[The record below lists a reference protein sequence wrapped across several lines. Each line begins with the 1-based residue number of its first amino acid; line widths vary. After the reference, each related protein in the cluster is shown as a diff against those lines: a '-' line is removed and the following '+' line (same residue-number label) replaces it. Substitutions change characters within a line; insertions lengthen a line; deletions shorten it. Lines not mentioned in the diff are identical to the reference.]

1 MYHSGMRHGFLFL
14 ALSLLLVGCNPPA
27 AEDAGATPDAGST
40 PAVEG
45 GTAPAAG
52 GSGDSS
58 QGNVGVMPSA
68 AGGMAPVQNPE
79 ALQGAG
85 GGGVQQAAKDRAR
98 NVGGAT
104 SADQMPT
111 DE

>member
-1 MYHSGMRHGFLFL
+1 MYHAAMRYGLLFL
-14 ALSLLLVGCNPPA
+14 ALSLALVGCTPPA
-27 AEDAGATPDAGST
+27 ADESTTSPDSTSAAAPGAET
-40 PAVEG
+40 G
-45 GTAPAAG
+45 GAAT
-52 GSGDSS
+52 SGDSS

-68 AGGMAPVQNPE
+68 AGGLAPVQNPE

>member
-1 MYHSGMRHGFLFL
+1 
-14 ALSLLLVGCNPPA
+14 
-27 AEDAGATPDAGST
+27 
-40 PAVEG
+40 
-45 GTAPAAG
+45 
-52 GSGDSS
+52 
-58 QGNVGVMPSA
+58 
-68 AGGMAPVQNPE
+68 VQNPE